1 MCKTLIKYL
10 LVLIIFF
17 NLNEVMLFGG
27 TQEPTLLTG
36 NSEKSNSNSK
46 EKRKNIG
53 DDITFDFPNT
63 DLKVFANFVAKLCKK
78 TLIGDDQ
85 LKGQITVKSP
95 KPMSI
100 KDVLS
105 VFSTILNSQGL
116 EYSMSKVY
124 MEIIPISDSIVKVY
138 EINYLKSADI
148 AKSLAQMFRM
158 SFRVGNKPE
167 NIQITS
173 LDESNAVM
181 VLAPKSQQIE
191 IAKAIKELD
200 TCNRQVLL
208 DIMVLEVA
216 KDSQFG
222 FNITYS
228 YTKNGSTATLDSG
241 GMTFGTSGTT
251 PTAGFSKLAGSDG
264 FSVNFGG
271 LDQNT
276 KIKVLS
282 QPRIMGK
289 ENEKAEIK
297 IGEKQNYVSGSSSLG
312 GGEDQGITQTTA
324 SNDIGLDIEITP
336 RINSLK
342 NVILEL
348 KLKTTSVLGNYSF
361 KDSGGSSGSS
371 SSTNIPIIGERT
383 VNNTSS
389 VLNGET
395 LVIGGILKNQKTTI
409 KSGPMLLNDI
419 PYVGWLFGKDS
430 EVTEQ
435 VELMIF
441 ITPTVIENAEENR
454 FALDSQ
460 TKKLR
465 NYDKEEKPVVDQM
478 LTGKKAKTDDVF
490 NIFDY
495 FDDGKYRKEQ
505 SFVPQPE
512 NL

>member
-1 MCKTLIKYL
+1 MYKALIKYL
-10 LVLIIFF
+10 FVLIIITI
-17 NLNEVMLFGG
+17 LNDVTLFGVA
-27 TQEPTLLTG
+27 QEP
-36 NSEKSNSNSK
+36 EH
-46 EKRKNIG
+46 KNIQYTLKSKISDSNEKKQNE
-53 DDITFDFPNT
+53 DDNITFDFPNT
-63 DLKVFANFVAKLCKK
+63 ELKVFANFIAKLCKK

-85 LKGQITVKSP
+85 LKGQISVKSP
-95 KPMSI
+95 KPMNI
-100 KDVLS
+100 KEVLS
-105 VFSTILNSQGL
+105 VFSTILNSKGL
-116 EYSMSKVY
+116 EYTMSKVY

-138 EINYLKSADI
+138 EVNYLKSADI

-181 VLAPKSQQIE
+181 VLAPKSQQVE
-191 IAKAIKELD
+191 IAKALKKLD

-208 DIMVLEVA
+208 EIMLLELS

-228 YTKNGSTATLDSG
+228 FTKNGNTASLTSG
-241 GMTFGTSGTT
+241 GMTFGTSS
-251 PTAGFSKLAGSDG
+251 TASAMGFSKAAGSDG
-264 FSVNFGG
+264 FSVDIGG
-271 LDQNT
+271 VDKKT
-276 KIKVLS
+276 KVKILS
-282 QPRIMGK
+282 QPRIMAK

-297 IGEKQNYVSGSSSLG
+297 IGEKQNYISGNSSLG
-312 GGEDQGITQTTA
+312 GSSGITQTTA

-342 NVILEL
+342 NVVLEL
-348 KLKTTSVLGNYSF
+348 KLKTTSVSGTYSF
-361 KDSGGSSGSS
+361 SSAGA
-371 SSTNIPIIGERT
+371 TNNIPIVAERV

-389 VLNGET
+389 VLDGET

-419 PYVGWLFGKDS
+419 PYIGWLFGNDS
-430 EVTEQ
+430 ESVEQ
-435 VELMIF
+435 VELMIL

-465 NYDKEEKPVVDQM
+465 NYDEKEKPVVDQM
-478 LTGKKAKTDDVF
+478 LSGKKAKADDVF

-505 SFVPQPE
+505 GFVPQPG